1 MKIHLSSHYG
11 MCFGVRDALRATH
24 HAALQQPVTVLG
36 QLVHNPLVIDHLRT
50 LGVRQHD
57 LQRPLDMEPTAVTQH
72 VIITAHGAA
81 EKDIQAW
88 RQAGHTIT
96 DTTCPLVKK
105 AHMALAQLVEE
116 GYLPIIIG
124 QRQHVEVR
132 GLTGDYPEAQVVLDE
147 ADIQQLPCGGQK
159 LGILSQT
166 TQPLERVLQLVEKIK
181 AHVGKVEVRFMDTVC
196 RPTKQ
201 RQAALE
207 ELCQHCQL
215 ILVIGG
221 KNSNN
226 TRQLTEKAQCLGT
239 PAIQIESAAELQ
251 ERWFQ
256 DISHVG
262 ITAGTSTLDETVRSV
277 LDRLTQIAA

>member
-24 HAALQQPVTVLG
+24 NAALQQPVTVLG
-36 QLVHNPLVIDHLRT
+36 QLAHNPLVINHLRS
-50 LGVRQHD
+50 LGVRQHE
-57 LQRPLDMEPTAVTQH
+57 LQRPLQMEPTEVTKH
-72 VIITAHGAA
+72 VIITAHCAA
-81 EKDIQAW
+81 ERDVQAW

-116 GYLPIIIG
+116 GYHPIIIG
-124 QRQHVEVR
+124 QREHVEVR
-132 GLTGDYPEAQVVLDE
+132 GLTGDYPQAQVVLDE
-147 ADIQQLPCGGQK
+147 ADIQQLSRSGQK

-181 AHVGKVEVRFMDTVC
+181 AHVGKVEVRFIDTVC

-207 ELCQHCQL
+207 DLCQHCQL

-226 TRQLTEKAQCLGT
+226 TRQLTEKAQRLGT
-239 PAIQIESAAELQ
+239 PAIQIENATELQ
-251 ERWFQ
+251 ATWFQ
-256 DISHVG
+256 NINHVG

-277 LDRLTQIAA
+277 VDCLTQMVA